1 MRIFPIAIALGLA
14 LASPA
19 SAASESA
26 KMTGN
31 NDYATGPSHHRSLS
45 AKMHKQKQTQ
55 NPSSQSGSTS
65 ADTGAPGA
73 SSQK

>member
-1 MRIFPIAIALGLA
+1 MRIFAIALGLA

-19 SAASESA
+19 LAASESA
-26 KMTGN
+26 KMTGK

-45 AKMHKQKQTQ
+45 AKMHKQKQPQ
-55 NPSSQSGSTS
+55 SSRSGNTS
-65 ADTGAPGA
+65 ADMDA

>member
-1 MRIFPIAIALGLA
+1 MRIFSIAIALGLA

-19 SAASESA
+19 LAASESA
-26 KMTGN
+26 KMTGK

-55 NPSSQSGSTS
+55 NPSSPSGGTS
-65 ADTGAPGA
+65 PDTAA